1 MICINKNL
9 IRSTRDVFFNPENGS
24 ICTRVDNED
33 DVWKLDQEPLTDGS
47 NCFRTVCKLY
57 GHEIENRFK
66 SYDKIY
72 RALYGRN
79 ATNEDIPTIK
89 YKNIIQDLSSE
100 LKTIWDKSKTDRRY
114 FQSYHRPKMAFLSSM
129 DNACIDM
136 DVYKALFDT
145 GAVDKTVLESFLP
158 NDQGFASKPEYSSLG
173 TKTGRLV
180 VTNGPNINILPKDAR
195 TILKSRWEKGL
206 IASVDFS
213 SVEMQVLLVANGEE
227 PKQDVYSDFSESY
240 GLDLPRDVSKR
251 ALISAVYGAGPAL
264 VSNMVGSREKGEE
277 IFDNAKTYLQTE
289 SLEDTLK
296 EQCEENDGDFF
307 SSFGRR
313 LSHADLTNL
322 INGYAQSTAVDVCIK
337 GFENLTNIMI
347 SKGISFKKL
356 FVLHDAIFFDLENEE
371 NYLELCKICND
382 GIDSFGIKYPIKI
395 ERL

>member
-1 MICINKNL
+1 
-9 IRSTRDVFFNPENGS
+9 
-24 ICTRVDNED
+24 
-33 DVWKLDQEPLTDGS
+33 
-47 NCFRTVCKLY
+47 
-57 GHEIENRFK
+57 
-66 SYDKIY
+66 
-72 RALYGRN
+72 
-79 ATNEDIPTIK
+79 
-89 YKNIIQDLSSE
+89 
-100 LKTIWDKSKTDRRY
+100 
-114 FQSYHRPKMAFLSSM
+114 
-129 DNACIDM
+129 
-136 DVYKALFDT
+136 
-145 GAVDKTVLESFLP
+145 
-158 NDQGFASKPEYSSLG
+158 
-173 TKTGRLV
+173 
-180 VTNGPNINILPKDAR
+180 
-195 TILKSRWEKGL
+195 
-206 IASVDFS
+206 
-213 SVEMQVLLVANGEE
+213 LVANGEE

-371 NYLELCKICND
+371 NYLELSKICND